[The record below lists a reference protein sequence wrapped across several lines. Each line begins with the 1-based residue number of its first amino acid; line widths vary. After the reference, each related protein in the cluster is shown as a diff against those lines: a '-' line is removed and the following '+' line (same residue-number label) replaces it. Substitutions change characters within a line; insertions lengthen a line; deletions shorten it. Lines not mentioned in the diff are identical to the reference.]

1 MADRC
6 DELIDE
12 INQLKELVAYQSTT
26 INKLI
31 LMINLSDSDLKNYL
45 HILEWTPWQKTHL
58 TL

>member
-6 DELIDE
+6 DDLRDE
-12 INQLKELVAYQSTT
+12 IDSLKEVVAYQSTL

-45 HILEWTPWQKTHL
+45 HLLE
-58 TL
+58 

>member
-45 HILEWTPWQKTHL
+45 HILE
-58 TL
+58 

>member
-6 DELIDE
+6 DDLRDE
-12 INQLKELVAYQSTT
+12 IDSLKEVVAYQSTV

-45 HILEWTPWQKTHL
+45 HLLE
-58 TL
+58 